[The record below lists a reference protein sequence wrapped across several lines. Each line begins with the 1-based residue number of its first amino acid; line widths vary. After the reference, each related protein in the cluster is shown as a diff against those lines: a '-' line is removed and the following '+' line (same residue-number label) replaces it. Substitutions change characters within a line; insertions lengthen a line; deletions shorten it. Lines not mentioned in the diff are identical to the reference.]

1 MVRETVAM
9 ETFALW
15 ATVLISMSAGFFAEP
30 RFVLGILFAMA
41 QVRNCFQ
48 HTPSVKNSKW
58 TLDSQGREILLS
70 SF

>member
-41 QVRNCFQ
+41 
-48 HTPSVKNSKW
+48 
-58 TLDSQGREILLS
+58 
-70 SF
+70 